1 MDEFDMST
9 ENLANLFV
17 TKFYNVVANAENI
30 HHIQNEIT
38 NRLNTMSNPIVRN
51 VTLPTYRTLL
61 SEVTR
66 QLDTLRD
73 NHDSFNN
80 IIDDLQ
86 QFYQDGI
93 NNNLWDEMGPPPPP
107 PELRRN

>member
-17 TKFYNVVANAENI
+17 TKYYNIVANAENI
-30 HHIQNEIT
+30 HIQNEIT
-38 NRLNTMSNPIVRN
+38 NRLNTMNPMVRN

-61 SEVTR
+61 AEVTR
-66 QLDTLRD
+66 QLDIIRD
-73 NHDSFNN
+73 NNDIFNS
-80 IIDDLQ
+80 IIDHLQ
-86 QFYQDGI
+86 QFYQDGR